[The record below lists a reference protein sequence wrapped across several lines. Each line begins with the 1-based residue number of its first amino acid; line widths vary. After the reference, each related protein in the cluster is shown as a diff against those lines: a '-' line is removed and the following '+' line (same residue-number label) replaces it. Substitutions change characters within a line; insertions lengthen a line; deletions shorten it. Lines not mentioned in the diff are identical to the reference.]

1 MTARIARLSSALFV
15 AAAFAASAHA
25 EYRCDSPQTWIDRD
39 ACKAA
44 EQSPTALRRFV
55 ETMYVIRYSILFSD
69 YVDAKTLQNWERR
82 QVADQKSGTTD
93 SKVASS
99 ERH

>member
-1 MTARIARLSSALFV
+1 MSGFASIRRPIHQEQSNPVRGSQ
-15 AAAFAASAHA
+15 AAGAPACWSV
-25 EYRCDSPQTWIDRD
+25 

-55 ETMYVIRYSILFSD
+55 ETMNVIRISIWASD
-69 YVDAKTLQNWERR
+69 YVDAKTAQNWERR
-82 QVADQKSGTTD
+82 QVTDQKSGTTD

-99 ERH
+99 ERR